1 MAIIQSLLASFNT
14 TVTHLYNWILAA
26 HDGVP
31 SHELIQRFRGIGSDE
46 SSCAPFV
53 AGVVALSR
61 VLTET
66 CELIVSFSQ
75 ETRFFHAEYLGDSTL
90 SSMMGRWPL
99 SAMYAPHSP
108 EREKCQRLCNPSSE
122 LHSLDEPGRGRGTMK
137 SMIEDNL
144 RSAFSGESQAHMRYL
159 IFSDIAASEGLPN
172 VSRLFEA
179 ISFAERIH
187 ATNHFKNLS
196 HLTGAFPTLAMA
208 GFGPSTTS
216 DNLAIAIEGEQFDI
230 EQMYPVYKNTAAFQ
244 NEKGA
249 ERSFEWAWKAEM
261 IHAAMFQKAKQS
273 ADSGKDLRLGPVQIC
288 EVCGHTVEG
297 DAPERCPVCN
307 APKDKFRKF

>member
-1 MAIIQSLLASFNT
+1 
-14 TVTHLYNWILAA
+14 
-26 HDGVP
+26 
-31 SHELIQRFRGIGSDE
+31 
-46 SSCAPFV
+46 
-53 AGVVALSR
+53 
-61 VLTET
+61 
-66 CELIVSFSQ
+66 
-75 ETRFFHAEYLGDSTL
+75 
-90 SSMMGRWPL
+90 
-99 SAMYAPHSP
+99 
-108 EREKCQRLCNPSSE
+108 
-122 LHSLDEPGRGRGTMK
+122 MK

-307 APKDKFRKF
+307 APKDKFRNF